1 MKKLLIIGIILSSL
15 SGCAHQVPTNNLHN
29 QFNPAEAK
37 KLLEEGK
44 NSVKGEAF
52 LRQNG
57 GGIITWAGT
66 VVSLIPKTHYTEERL
81 QHIYGVLDYNDVKS
95 SKNSINFNPN
105 PFEYTQLQKETK
117 CNSRGGFEFNNVA
130 DGDFYIT
137 TYVQWQVVSS
147 QGAGLIQ
154 KVQLSNESTKKII
167 LTH

>member
-1 MKKLLIIGIILSSL
+1 MMLNHLKTLLTLI
-15 SGCAHQVPTNNLHN
+15 QT
-29 QFNPAEAK
+29 
-37 KLLEEGK
+37 LL
-44 NSVKGEAF
+44 
-52 LRQNG
+52 
-57 GGIITWAGT
+57 
-66 VVSLIPKTHYTEERL
+66 
-81 QHIYGVLDYNDVKS
+81 
-95 SKNSINFNPN
+95 NPN
-105 PFEYTQLQKETK
+105 PPEYTQLQKQTK